1 MHKKSIGGGKR
12 RRLAWIVVA
21 ALYFSPY
28 ALQAVR
34 AAMPEQ
40 ALDLVGALR
49 VARQYRAELKA
60 SSSRIEAARL
70 RPVVVSALD
79 DPVITPAID
88 HKPVDKMMRS
98 DRSLSIEQSFPLSR
112 IRSHKRSAAEANVGR
127 VEGESRQVLLKVQF
141 EVASA
146 FFMLHE
152 RRRMVTILDKQ
163 VELVAQ
169 LVRMAASRHAS
180 GSGVQLDVL
189 RLEAELARLRNRQA
203 LLQAQTRSAEAM
215 CNAAMGVPTGN
226 GIPPLDTDRLLRQI
240 RHVPSLGTALEQA
253 LLSHPG
259 VQISQAE
266 IARSRA
272 EVEVMKSMYKPMAMV
287 RVGKADTMAGGKGY
301 MLMVGISVPIWFDRL
316 KAGVGEAR
324 AMQSMAEADREG
336 MLRMI
341 EGETIAAVESLRG
354 AATSLDNV
362 GADIVPRTERL
373 IAPAVAEY
381 ASGRA
386 PLASALEAIK
396 ASWQVE
402 EDAAMAE
409 SALGMAWAR
418 YMSAVGSFA
427 GESN

>member
-1 MHKKSIGGGKR
+1 MRKKPIGGSNRGSI
-12 RRLAWIVVA
+12 AWIVAVA
-21 ALYFSPY
+21 LFFPAYSGQTANASPPG
-28 ALQAVR
+28 QAF
-34 AAMPEQ
+34 E
-40 ALDLVGALR
+40 LTDALR
-49 VARQYRAELKA
+49 VARQARAELKA

-98 DRSLSIEQSFPLSR
+98 DRSLSIEQSFPLSH
-112 IRSHKRSAAEANVGR
+112 IRSHKRAAAEADVGR
-127 VEGESRQVLLKVQF
+127 VEGESRQVLLKIQS

-152 RRRMVTILDKQ
+152 RRRMVGILDKQ
-163 VELVAQ
+163 VVLVGQ
-169 LVRMAASRHAS
+169 LTRMAASRHAS
-180 GSGVQLDVL
+180 GSGGQLDVL
-189 RLEAELARLRNRQA
+189 RLEAESARLRNRQS
-203 LLQAQTRSAEAM
+203 LLQAETRSAEAM
-215 CNAAMGVPTGN
+215 LNAAIGQPTGRAV
-226 GIPPLDTDRLLRQI
+226 PPLDTERLLRQI
-240 RHVPSLGTALEQA
+240 RNVPSTASALEQA
-253 LLSHPG
+253 LQNHPG

-341 EGETIAAVESLRG
+341 EGETIAALESLRG
-354 AATSLDNV
+354 AVTSLDTV

-386 PLASALEAIK
+386 PLVNALEAIK

-409 SALGMAWAR
+409 SALGVAWAR
-418 YMSAVGSFA
+418 YMNAVGSFA